1 MGAADAGEFI
11 VVMTT
16 LPDTGSAKALVHALV
31 DRHLI
36 ACGTV
41 LDPATSIYRWEGTVE
56 ESTEVQVLVKTH
68 RDRFG
73 QLEGAMRQL
82 HPYDVPEL
90 LALPVAQGLNDY
102 LTWMRTETSPGEAA

>member
-1 MGAADAGEFI
+1 MEAVEAGEFI

-16 LPDTGSAKALVHALV
+16 LPDTGSAKKLVRSLV

-41 LDPATSIYRWEGTVE
+41 IDPVTSIYRWEGAVE
-56 ESTEVQVLVKTH
+56 ESTEVQVLAKTH

-73 QLEGAMRQL
+73 DIEGAMQEL

-90 LALPVAQGLNDY
+90 LALPVAGGLNDY
-102 LTWMRTETSPGEAA
+102 LTWMKAATAPGEAA

>member
-1 MGAADAGEFI
+1 MGATNAGEFI
-11 VVMTT
+11 VAMTT
-16 LPDTGSAKALVHALV
+16 LPDAGSAKALVRSLV

-41 LDPATSIYRWEGTVE
+41 IDPVTSIYRWEGTVE

-68 RDRFG
+68 RDRFAE
-73 QLEGAMRQL
+73 LETALRDL

-90 LALPVAQGLNDY
+90 LALPVAEGLNDY
-102 LTWMRTETSPGEAA
+102 LTWVRAETAPGEAA